1 MGWNIIKNETCT
13 SFRKD
18 GKIHPFE
25 KVRTKK
31 RAFNTLEE
39 NIFEIIKDIDEVTVL

>member
-1 MGWNIIKNETCT
+1 MKPVLRFE
-13 SFRKD
+13 KD

-25 KVRTKK
+25 KVRTKN
-31 RAFNTLEE
+31 AFNTLEE

>member
-1 MGWNIIKNETCT
+1 MKPVLRFE
-13 SFRKD
+13 KD